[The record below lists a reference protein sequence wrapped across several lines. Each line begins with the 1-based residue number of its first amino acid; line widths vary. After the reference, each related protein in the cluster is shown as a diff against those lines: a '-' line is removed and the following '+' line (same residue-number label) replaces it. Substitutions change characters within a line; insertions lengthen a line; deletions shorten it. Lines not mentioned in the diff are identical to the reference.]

1 MGPKKDEGAPS
12 HLAFRA
18 SPEMTARIERLAE
31 AMSEKL
37 GGVEIS
43 KTAVLKMLVEKS
55 LPALELEYT
64 PEVLNEYTP
73 EETKGMLKV
82 IATEAERQKF
92 LADQL
97 RKRARELHELKAL
110 HQEASRERD
119 KDE

>member
-18 SPEMTARIERLAE
+18 SPKTTARIERLAE
-31 AMSEKL
+31 EMSKKL

-43 KTAVLKMLVEKS
+43 KTAVLKMLVEKA
-55 LPALELEYT
+55 LPAFELEYT
-64 PEVLNEYTP
+64 EALNEYTP

-97 RKRARELHELKAL
+97 RKKVRELRELTVL
-110 HQEASRERD
+110 RQEASRERD

>member
-1 MGPKKDEGAPS
+1 MGPKKEEGAPS

-18 SPEMTARIERLAE
+18 SPELTARVERLAE

-37 GGVEIS
+37 SGVEIS
-43 KTAVLKMLVEKS
+43 KTAVLKMLVERS
-55 LPALELEYT
+55 LPSFELEYT
-64 PEVLNEYTP
+64 SALSEYTP
-73 EETKGMLKV
+73 EEAKGMLKL
-82 IATEAERQKF
+82 IANETERQKF

-97 RKRARELHELKAL
+97 RKRARELRELKAL